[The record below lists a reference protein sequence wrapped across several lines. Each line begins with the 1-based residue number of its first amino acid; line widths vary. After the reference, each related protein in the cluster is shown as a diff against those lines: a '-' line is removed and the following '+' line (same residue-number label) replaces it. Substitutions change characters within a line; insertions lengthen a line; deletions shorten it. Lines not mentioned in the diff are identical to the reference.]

1 MLPLAIGRDGARD
14 MNRLK
19 DHLCFAVQFVG
30 LGYVVL
36 WPVSTPAGGGGVFG
50 ASLLCARGGAG
61 RLDFVCSLPHPLQL
75 GIGLHVAGAL
85 CAVAALLLLV
95 VRGVGRARR
104 RQVAAAVVS
113 AEARPEAAAVP
124 LRQKPRAYRRP
135 MPPPRTLTEP
145 RTHFGLRGVPH

>member
-104 RQVAAAVVS
+104 RQVDAAVVS
-113 AEARPEAAAVP
+113 DEARPAAAVVP

-135 MPPPRTLTEP
+135 MPPPRKLTEP